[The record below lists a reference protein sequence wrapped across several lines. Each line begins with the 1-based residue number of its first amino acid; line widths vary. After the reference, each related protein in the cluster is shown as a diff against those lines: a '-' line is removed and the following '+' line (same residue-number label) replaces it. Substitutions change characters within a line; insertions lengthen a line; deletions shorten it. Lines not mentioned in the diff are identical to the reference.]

1 MQEKHQN
8 RNLLPKIR
16 YWRRHILSLKHILKS
31 LPSYSFPRLTECRR
45 LTEISWLPTTFS
57 YIIIPLGIIMLLS
70 YLFDVHIFLILTLV
84 ERSASSLY
92 LLELMLSIDSAPNPG
107 PAPDKAL
114 SKAAWYKR

>member
-1 MQEKHQN
+1 
-8 RNLLPKIR
+8 
-16 YWRRHILSLKHILKS
+16 
-31 LPSYSFPRLTECRR
+31 
-45 LTEISWLPTTFS
+45 
-57 YIIIPLGIIMLLS
+57 MLLS

-92 LLELMLSIDSAPNPG
+92 LLGSMSSIDSAPNPG